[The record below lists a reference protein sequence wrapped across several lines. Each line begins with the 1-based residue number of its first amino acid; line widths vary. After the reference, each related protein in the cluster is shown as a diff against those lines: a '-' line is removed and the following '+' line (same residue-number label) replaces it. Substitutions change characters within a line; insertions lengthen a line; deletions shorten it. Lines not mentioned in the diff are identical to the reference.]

1 MIFAVKTDVG
11 LLRSEN
17 QDSCETFEY
26 KDAVFALVADGMGG
40 YSGGKIA
47 SEAARKVAVELIKK
61 EYDEHMSTAS
71 LTELMKSCF
80 CAANA
85 EILERAYREG
95 LEGMGTTMVLA
106 AVRNGSVLVL
116 NVGDSRAYIAESGEL
131 KQLTKDQSYVQ
142 SLVDAGKI
150 SAEEAE
156 SHPQRN
162 IIMQAVGTAERV
174 RPDAYEAEC
183 REGYILLCS
192 DGLSGKVSE
201 EKMKRI
207 IYTDEAVDKKA
218 QMLIDEANSA
228 GGEDN
233 ITVSLIQI

>member
-11 LLRSEN
+11 RLRSEN
-17 QDSCETFEY
+17 QDCCEAFEY
-26 KDAVFALVADGMGG
+26 KNALFALVADGMGG
-40 YSGGKIA
+40 YSGGQIA
-47 SEAARKVAVELIKK
+47 SGIAKSVATELIKK
-61 EYDEHMSTAS
+61 EYDEGMSDAS

-80 CAANA
+80 NAANA
-85 EILERAYREG
+85 EILERAYKEG

-106 AVRNGSVLVL
+106 AVRNGSALVL
-116 NVGDSRAYIAESGEL
+116 NVGDSRAYIASGGEL

-150 SAEEAE
+150 SASEAK
-156 SHPQRN
+156 SHPQKN

-174 RPDAYEAEC
+174 RPDVYEAEC
-183 REGYILLCS
+183 RQGYILLCS

-201 EKMKRI
+201 EKMRQI
-207 IYTDEAVDKKA
+207 IYTDVAVDQKTE
-218 QMLIDEANSA
+218 MLIDEANSA